1 MNNKLIDGIKVSGE
15 IKEEIK
21 NEIDFLVSSGERRP
35 SLTIVLVGKHSASKI
50 YVKAKM
56 KACKEV
62 GIDANLLSLNDNISE
77 KDLLILIKKLNN
89 KKTEDGFIVQLPLP
103 DHISVQKVI
112 DSINSNKDIDGFT
125 NDNIG
130 SITSKKKKLM
140 PATGL
145 GVLTLIERYNIDIVS
160 KNCVVLGSSRNVGA
174 AIAQILMQK
183 EEVTVTVC
191 NSKTKNLKN
200 ITKNA
205 DIIISAVGKP
215 NLVTQDM
222 VKDGVIIIDVG
233 ISRVED
239 STRKSGYK
247 IVGDVDFDNVLKKA
261 KMISPVPGGVGPMTI
276 VSLLQNT
283 LKAYNENR
291 KRL

>member
-1 MNNKLIDGIKVSGE
+1 MNKLIDGIKVSGE

-62 GIDANLLSLNDNISE
+62 GIDANLISLNDNISE
-77 KDLLILIKKLNN
+77 QDLLILIKKLNH

-247 IVGDVDFDNVLKKA
+247 IVGDVDFDGVKNKSKA
-261 KMISPVPGGVGPMTI
+261 ITPVPGGVGPMTI
-276 VSLLQNT
+276 ACLLKNT
-283 LKAYNENR
+283 LACFKAR
-291 KRL
+291 

>member
-1 MNNKLIDGIKVSGE
+1 MNKLIDGIKVS
-15 IKEEIK
+15 EEIK
-21 NEIDFLVSSGERRP
+21 KEIKSEIDFFISSGERRP
-35 SLTIVLVGKHSASKI
+35 SLSIVLVGKHSASKI

-62 GIDANLLSLNDNISE
+62 GINANLISLSDNISQ
-77 KDLLILIKKLNN
+77 KDLLILIEKLNN

-112 DSINSNKDIDGFT
+112 DSIDPNKDIDGFT

-145 GVLTLIERYNIDIVS
+145 GVLTLIERYKIDIVS

-174 AIAQILMQK
+174 AIAQILMQR
-183 EEVTVTVC
+183 EDVTITVC

-200 ITKNA
+200 ITINA

-233 ISRVED
+233 ISRIKD

-247 IVGDVDFDNVLKKA
+247 IVGDVDFENVSKKA

-283 LKAYNENR
+283 LKAYNENK

>member
-1 MNNKLIDGIKVSGE
+1 MNKLIDGIKVSGE

-62 GIDANLLSLNDNISE
+62 GINANLISLNDNISE
-77 KDLLILIKKLNN
+77 QDLLILIKKLNN

-247 IVGDVDFDNVLKKA
+247 IVGDVDFENVSKKA

>member
-62 GIDANLLSLNDNISE
+62 GIDANLISLNDNISE

-247 IVGDVDFDNVLKKA
+247 IVGDVDFENVSKKA

>member
-1 MNNKLIDGIKVSGE
+1 MNKLIDGIKVSGE

-145 GVLTLIERYNIDIVS
+145 GVMTLIERYNIDIVS

-247 IVGDVDFDNVLKKA
+247 IVGDVDFENVSKKA

-283 LKAYNENR
+283 LKTYNENR

>member
-1 MNNKLIDGIKVSGE
+1 MNKLIDGIKVSRE

-62 GIDANLLSLNDNISE
+62 GIDANLISLNDNISE
-77 KDLLILIKKLNN
+77 QDLLILIKKLNN

-247 IVGDVDFDNVLKKA
+247 IVGDVDFENVSKKA

>member
-1 MNNKLIDGIKVSGE
+1 MNKLIDGIKVSGE

-62 GIDANLLSLNDNISE
+62 GIDAALISLNDNISE
-77 KDLLILIKKLNN
+77 QDLLILIKKLNN

-200 ITKNA
+200 ITINA

-239 STRKSGYK
+239 STKKSGYK
-247 IVGDVDFDNVLKKA
+247 IVGDVDFENVSKKA

>member
-1 MNNKLIDGIKVSGE
+1 MSKLLDGIKVSGE

-21 NEIDFLVSSGERRP
+21 NEIDFLVSSGKRRP

-50 YVKAKM
+50 YVNAKM

-62 GIDANLLSLNDNISE
+62 GINANLISLNDNISE
-77 KDLLILIKKLNN
+77 QDLLILIKKLNN

-247 IVGDVDFDNVLKKA
+247 IVGDVDFDNVSKKA

>member
-1 MNNKLIDGIKVSGE
+1 
-15 IKEEIK
+15 
-21 NEIDFLVSSGERRP
+21 
-35 SLTIVLVGKHSASKI
+35 
-50 YVKAKM
+50 
-56 KACKEV
+56 
-62 GIDANLLSLNDNISE
+62 
-77 KDLLILIKKLNN
+77 
-89 KKTEDGFIVQLPLP
+89 
-103 DHISVQKVI
+103 
-112 DSINSNKDIDGFT
+112 
-125 NDNIG
+125 
-130 SITSKKKKLM
+130 M

-247 IVGDVDFDNVLKKA
+247 IVGDVDFENVSKKA

>member
-1 MNNKLIDGIKVSGE
+1 
-15 IKEEIK
+15 
-21 NEIDFLVSSGERRP
+21 
-35 SLTIVLVGKHSASKI
+35 
-50 YVKAKM
+50 
-56 KACKEV
+56 
-62 GIDANLLSLNDNISE
+62 
-77 KDLLILIKKLNN
+77 
-89 KKTEDGFIVQLPLP
+89 
-103 DHISVQKVI
+103 
-112 DSINSNKDIDGFT
+112 
-125 NDNIG
+125 
-130 SITSKKKKLM
+130 M

-145 GVLTLIERYNIDIVS
+145 GVLTLIERYKIDLVS

-174 AIAQILMQK
+174 AIAQILMQR
-183 EEVTVTVC
+183 EDVTITVC

-200 ITKNA
+200 ITINA

-233 ISRVED
+233 ISRIKD

-247 IVGDVDFDNVLKKA
+247 IVGDVDFENVSKKA

>member
-1 MNNKLIDGIKVSGE
+1 MNKLIDGIKVSGE

-62 GIDANLLSLNDNISE
+62 GINANLISLNDNISE
-77 KDLLILIKKLNN
+77 QDLLILIKKLNN

-145 GVLTLIERYNIDIVS
+145 GVMTLIERYNIDIVS

-247 IVGDVDFDNVLKKA
+247 IVGDVDFENVSKKA

>member
-1 MNNKLIDGIKVSGE
+1 MNKLIDGIKVSSE

-62 GIDANLLSLNDNISE
+62 GIDANLISLNDNISE
-77 KDLLILIKKLNN
+77 EDLLILIKKLNN

-200 ITKNA
+200 ITINA

-247 IVGDVDFDNVLKKA
+247 IVGDVDFENVSKKA

>member
-1 MNNKLIDGIKVSGE
+1 
-15 IKEEIK
+15 
-21 NEIDFLVSSGERRP
+21 
-35 SLTIVLVGKHSASKI
+35 
-50 YVKAKM
+50 
-56 KACKEV
+56 
-62 GIDANLLSLNDNISE
+62 
-77 KDLLILIKKLNN
+77 
-89 KKTEDGFIVQLPLP
+89 
-103 DHISVQKVI
+103 
-112 DSINSNKDIDGFT
+112 
-125 NDNIG
+125 
-130 SITSKKKKLM
+130 M

-200 ITKNA
+200 ITINA

-247 IVGDVDFDNVLKKA
+247 IVGDVDFENVSKKA

>member
-62 GIDANLLSLNDNISE
+62 GIDANLISLNDNISE
-77 KDLLILIKKLNN
+77 EDLLILIKKLNN

-145 GVLTLIERYNIDIVS
+145 GVMTLIERYNIDIVS

-247 IVGDVDFDNVLKKA
+247 IVGDVDFENVSKKA

>member
-1 MNNKLIDGIKVSGE
+1 MNKLIDGIKVS
-15 IKEEIK
+15 EEIK
-21 NEIDFLVSSGERRP
+21 KEIKSEIDFFISSGERRP
-35 SLTIVLVGKHSASKI
+35 SLSIVLVGKHSASKI

-62 GIDANLLSLNDNISE
+62 GINANLISLSDNISQ
-77 KDLLILIKKLNN
+77 KDLLILIEKLNN

-112 DSINSNKDIDGFT
+112 DSIDSNKDIDGFT

-145 GVLTLIERYNIDIVS
+145 GVLTLIERYEIDIVS

-174 AIAQILMQK
+174 AIAQILMQR
-183 EEVTVTVC
+183 EDVTITVC
-191 NSKTKNLKN
+191 NSKTKNLNN
-200 ITKNA
+200 ITINA

-233 ISRVED
+233 ISRIKD

-247 IVGDVDFDNVLKKA
+247 IVGDVDFENVSKKA

>member
-1 MNNKLIDGIKVSGE
+1 MNKLIDGIKVSGE

-62 GIDANLLSLNDNISE
+62 GIDASLISLNDNISE
-77 KDLLILIKKLNN
+77 QELLILIKKLNN

-200 ITKNA
+200 ITINA

-247 IVGDVDFDNVLKKA
+247 IVGDVDFENVSKKA
-261 KMISPVPGGVGPMTI
+261 KMISPVPGGVGRD
-276 VSLLQNT
+276 SG
-283 LKAYNENR
+283 R
-291 KRL
+291 

>member
-1 MNNKLIDGIKVSGE
+1 MNKLIDGIKVSGE
-15 IKEEIK
+15 IKEDIK

-62 GIDANLLSLNDNISE
+62 GIDASLISLNDNISE
-77 KDLLILIKKLNN
+77 QDLLILIKKLNN

-200 ITKNA
+200 ITINA

-247 IVGDVDFDNVLKKA
+247 IVGDVDFENVSKKA

>member
-1 MNNKLIDGIKVSGE
+1 MNKLIDGIKVSGE

-77 KDLLILIKKLNN
+77 QDLLILIKKLNN

-145 GVLTLIERYNIDIVS
+145 GVMTLIERYNIDIVS

-239 STRKSGYK
+239 STKKSGYK
-247 IVGDVDFDNVLKKA
+247 IVGDVDFENVSKKA

>member
-1 MNNKLIDGIKVSGE
+1 MNKLIDGIKVSGE

-62 GIDANLLSLNDNISE
+62 GIDANLISLNDNISE
-77 KDLLILIKKLNN
+77 QDLLILIKKLNN

-200 ITKNA
+200 ITINA

-247 IVGDVDFDNVLKKA
+247 IVGDVDFENVSKKA

>member
-1 MNNKLIDGIKVSGE
+1 MNKLIDGIKVSGE

-62 GIDANLLSLNDNISE
+62 GINASLISLNDNISE
-77 KDLLILIKKLNN
+77 QDLLILIKKLNN

-200 ITKNA
+200 ITINA

-247 IVGDVDFDNVLKKA
+247 IVGDVDFENVSKKA

>member
-1 MNNKLIDGIKVSGE
+1 MSKLLDGIKVSGE

-21 NEIDFLVSSGERRP
+21 NEIDFLVSSGKRRP

-50 YVKAKM
+50 YVNAKM

-62 GIDANLLSLNDNISE
+62 GINANLISLNDNISE
-77 KDLLILIKKLNN
+77 QDLLILIKKLNN

-103 DHISVQKVI
+103 DHIRVQKVI
-112 DSINSNKDIDGFT
+112 DSINSSKDIDGFT

-191 NSKTKNLKN
+191 NSKTKNLKK
-200 ITKNA
+200 ITMNA

-222 VKDGVIIIDVG
+222 IKDGVIIIDVG

-239 STRKSGYK
+239 SKKKSGYK
-247 IVGDVDFDNVLKKA
+247 IVGDVDFENVSKKA

-283 LKAYNENR
+283 LKAYNESR

>member
-1 MNNKLIDGIKVSGE
+1 MNKLIDGIKVSGE

-62 GIDANLLSLNDNISE
+62 GIDANLISLNDNISE
-77 KDLLILIKKLNN
+77 EDLLILIKKLNN

-247 IVGDVDFDNVLKKA
+247 IVGDVDFENVSKKA

>member
-1 MNNKLIDGIKVSGE
+1 MNKLIDGIKVSGE

-35 SLTIVLVGKHSASKI
+35 SLSIVLVGKHSASKI

-62 GIDANLLSLNDNISE
+62 GIDANLICLNDNISE

-200 ITKNA
+200 ITTNA

-247 IVGDVDFDNVLKKA
+247 IVGDVDFENVSKKA

>member
-1 MNNKLIDGIKVSGE
+1 MNKLIDGIKVSGE

-145 GVLTLIERYNIDIVS
+145 GVMTLIERYNIDIVS

-200 ITKNA
+200 ITINA

-247 IVGDVDFDNVLKKA
+247 IVGDVDFENVSKKA